1 LHSQGYRLKDIDW
14 TDKSGMERRR
24 FVQLTGMS
32 MAAAFTKRQ
41 RTASQTTATDLTSR
55 ASVEESEYDPNAVG
69 LLRSQVISLDG
80 DWHFKE
86 DPKEIGQ
93 AQEWYRPGSVRGKIG
108 RVPLPWQ
115 LAFPEL
121 FDYQGTGWYER
132 AFLVPADFRGKRIAL
147 ASYGISDHASIWI
160 NGQKA
165 GEHRG
170 QQSPFLLDVTALVRP
185 GANTI
190 TVKAYDPGSI
200 LEKYCTV
207 RRSGLWQS
215 IWLEATGKTYI
226 ADVFLV
232 PDIEHSQ
239 AEARITILSS
249 ERRSKPR
256 RLIVKL
262 LVDTPDGKRFTQTWE
277 VEEGSSDKGVRVA
290 IPVQLKETQLWELD
304 APRLYRVQ
312 VLLMEG
318 GEVRDGTSVEF
329 GMRKI
334 EALGDR
340 FCLNNRP
347 IYLQGG
353 GLDPGSYGGAVDVN
367 WHAPPPYH
375 PQTDAEFRHIIE
387 LTKSLGINLV
397 RIPLRPA
404 PPGLLYWADRL
415 GLLIWQGGGWSGT
428 ASHDGQVPP
437 REELLNRWSAVL
449 LRDQN
454 HPSVVLWELFNE
466 SGGMDHK
473 TFRTVTSE
481 LYEFVR
487 GMDETRLILDNA
499 GGWAVTE
506 LNYIDNHPPK
516 SSDID
521 DWHYY
526 PPFNAFADVRE
537 LLNVRSHGKPLT
549 VGEWGPIP
557 YICDADKIKQRW
569 GGKAP
574 WYLSATPKETPGHRA
589 WSGGYEER
597 FYAWNLDK
605 VYGNFTAFTEA
616 SDWYHFEGLKQ
627 QTDVMRMNGDI
638 AGEVVWLA
646 DTTFH
651 PVGLIDYF
659 RDKKVFCDELS
670 KVWTP
675 TAVVVDIPARRNFW
689 AGESVRADVHVSH
702 FGESSPLLG
711 NVRWSIEDSD
721 LHGTIPGFSVP
732 AGEVRH
738 IGQIEFQAPNLRQSK
753 SVRLNVE
760 VERNG
765 NVIAQNYLRLQIFPL
780 SYRTPDVKSIM
791 LRGPI
796 PWRLEALGYDAKRL
810 GDLIVPYGAV
820 ETVPRELDL
829 TGADTRTPLVTTKLD
844 SATLKRLENGATVLW
859 LICADLLFTAAHLAE
874 QKLDTSVLPFLRQH
888 GLDLGKKSLA
898 GHSDSFFIKK
908 NGGLFGRIPFNN
920 PIAWPFEKVWPEHV
934 IVGVRPENQTDML
947 AGAYGNMITSHALDV
962 EGQWLPPN
970 ELNATILQCWYG
982 KGRLVLSTFEL
993 LEKKSVYDPVGTIM
1007 LNDLISYAS
1016 GSFDPV
1022 LRLR

>member
-1 LHSQGYRLKDIDW
+1 
-14 TDKSGMERRR
+14 MERRR

-41 RTASQTTATDLTSR
+41 QMASQTVAAKGLTR
-55 ASVEESEYDPNAVG
+55 ASVEQAEYDPNAVG
-69 LLRSQVISLDG
+69 LLRFQVISLDG

-86 DPKEIGQ
+86 DPKEIGEP
-93 AQEWYRPGSVRGKIG
+93 QEWYRPGSVRGRIG
-108 RVPLPWQ
+108 KAPLPWQ
-115 LAFPEL
+115 LSFPEL
-121 FDYQGTGWYER
+121 FEYQGTGWYER
-132 AFLVPADFRGKRIAL
+132 DFLVPADFTGKRIAL
-147 ASYGISDHASIWI
+147 ASYGISDHATIWI
-160 NGQKA
+160 NGQRA

-170 QQSPFLLDVTALVRP
+170 QQSPFLLDVTGLVRL
-185 GANTI
+185 GTNTI
-190 TVKAYDPGSI
+190 TVRAYDPGSI

-215 IWLEATGKTYI
+215 IWLEATNKTYV

-232 PDIEHSQ
+232 PDIDHSQ
-239 AEARITILSS
+239 VEARITILSS
-249 ERRSKPR
+249 EHRSKTQ
-256 RLIVKL
+256 RLTLKL
-262 LVDTPDGKRFTQTWE
+262 LIDAPDGKRFTETRE
-277 VEEGSSDKGVRVA
+277 LEEWSNNRGMRVT
-290 IPVQLKETQLWELD
+290 IPVELKERQLWELD
-304 APRLYRVQ
+304 APRLYRAQ
-312 VLLMEG
+312 VLLMDAG
-318 GEVRDGTSVEF
+318 KVLDGPSVEF

-334 EALGDR
+334 EARGDR
-340 FCLNNRP
+340 FYLNNKP

-367 WHAPPPYH
+367 WHVPPPYR
-375 PQTDAEFRHIIE
+375 PQTAAEFKHIIE
-387 LTKSLGINLV
+387 VTKSLGINLV

-428 ASHDGQVPP
+428 ASHHGQLPP
-437 REELLNRWSAVL
+437 REELLNRWGAVL

-481 LYEFVR
+481 LYDFVR
-487 GMDETRLILDNA
+487 SVDETRVILGNA

-574 WYLSATPKETPGHRA
+574 WYLSATSKDTPGHRA

-605 VYGNFTAFTEA
+605 VYGNFKAFTEA
-616 SDWYHFEGLKQ
+616 SDWYYFEGLKQ
-627 QTDVMRMNGDI
+627 QTDLMRMNGDI

-659 RDKKVFCDELS
+659 REKKVFCDELS
-670 KVWTP
+670 KIWTP

-689 AGESVRADVHVSH
+689 ASESVRADVHVSH
-702 FGESSPLLG
+702 FGDSSPFRG
-711 NVRWSIEDSD
+711 SVRWSIEESD
-721 LHGTIPGFSVP
+721 LHGTISGFSIP

-738 IGQIEFQAPNLRQSK
+738 IGQIEFQAPSLSQSK

-765 NVIAQNYLRLQIFPL
+765 SVIAQNYIRLQVFPL
-780 SYRTPDVKSIM
+780 SYRTSDVKSIM

-796 PWRLEALGYDAKRL
+796 PWRLEALGYDVKRL
-810 GDLIVPYGAV
+810 GDSIVPYGAI
-820 ETVPRELDL
+820 ETGPREFDL
-829 TGADTRTPLVTTKLD
+829 RGVDVNTPLVTTRVD
-844 SATLKRLENGATVLW
+844 AATLRLLENGTTVLC
-859 LICADLLFTAAHLAE
+859 LVCGDLLFTAAHLAE
-874 QKLDTSVLPFLRQH
+874 QKLDMSVLPFLRQH
-888 GLDLGKKSLA
+888 GLELGSKSLA

-908 NGGLFGRIPFNN
+908 NSGLFGRIPFNN

-934 IVGVRPENQTDML
+934 IVGIKPENHMDVL
-947 AGAYGNMITSHALDV
+947 AGAYGNMITSHALDM
-962 EGQWLPPN
+962 EGRWLAPN
-970 ELNATILQCWYG
+970 EVNATILQCRYG
-982 KGRLVLSTFEL
+982 KGRLILSTFEL

-1007 LNDLISYAS
+1007 LNDLISYAHS
-1016 GSFDPV
+1016 RFDPM